1 MKIGVDDLIVLEKE
15 IVIYFKE
22 IREYIIVVNL
32 EKEIEE
38 KKF

>member
-32 EKEIEE
+32 GKEIEE